1 MNKLF
6 SKNLQYFYNEIP
18 QYYELIKN
26 IKTRR
31 FKIINDNGLNI
42 LDTETNEYRANLFN
56 GFAMT
61 IFLLGLIFL
70 FYCIGIVLSLAIASV

>member
-1 MNKLF
+1 MEFSFITVLAFLIVGLF
-6 SKNLQYFYNEIP
+6 TIFWVFPIIGKAM
-18 QYYELIKN
+18 
-26 IKTRR
+26 R
-31 FKIINDNGLNI
+31 FLVNTN
-42 LDTETNEYRANLFN
+42 TETNEYRANLFN